1 MDAYEELLDLARR
14 TVGTLTEKRVRPR
27 PFTADDGTTVEGW
40 CVKQLADH
48 AKDEYRG
55 LNNWEEFRCTIEL
68 VLAAD
73 GRFFSYTE
81 TWNNYSGT
89 GGSPV
94 HEHSR
99 ALRHE
104 SAAYL
109 VAVGPG
115 KPFAAVS
122 TLLERL
128 PWTASSYA
136 PPPVRPAPAA
146 PAASATPTASAAA
159 SASSA
164 SGRQAARSA
173 TAPPAR
179 PRSAVGAVLGFGGG
193 LLLGCAAG
201 GAVAIVLGI
210 ALSIGGLD
218 GDTVGVT
225 TFVTA
230 MFCVAAGAVIGTVN
244 GWRTPPKSAR

>member
-1 MDAYEELLDLARR
+1 MDAYEQLLDLARR
-14 TVGTLTEKRVRPR
+14 TVGTLTEKGIRPR
-27 PFTADDGTTVEGW
+27 PFAADDGTTVEGW

-55 LNNWEEFRCTIEL
+55 INNWEEFRCTIDL
-68 VLAAD
+68 VLTAD

-81 TWNNYSGT
+81 TWNNHSGT
-89 GGSPV
+89 GGQPV

-99 ALRHE
+99 ALRNE

-128 PWTASSYA
+128 PWTAISYA
-136 PPPVRPAPAA
+136 PPRVRPTPVAPVVTVAPA
-146 PAASATPTASAAA
+146 PPTASA
-159 SASSA
+159 
-164 SGRQAARSA
+164 SGRRDARSA
-173 TAPPAR
+173 TASR
-179 PRSAVGAVLGFGGG
+179 PRSRSAVGAVLGFGGG
-193 LLLGCAAG
+193 LLCGCAAG
-201 GAVAIVLGI
+201 CAAALVLGI

-225 TFVTA
+225 TFVSA
-230 MFCVAAGAVIGTVN
+230 MVCVAAGAVIGAVS
-244 GWRTPPKSAR
+244 GWRTPAKSVR

>member
-1 MDAYEELLDLARR
+1 MDAYEEMLDLARR
-14 TVGTLTEKRVRPR
+14 TVGTLNEKGVRPR
-27 PFTADDGTTVEGW
+27 PFTADDGTTVKGW

-55 LNNWEEFRCTIEL
+55 LDNWEEFRCTIDL
-68 VLAAD
+68 VLGDD

-81 TWNNYSGT
+81 TWNNHSGT
-89 GGSPV
+89 GGKPV

-99 ALRHE
+99 VLRHE

-109 VAVGPG
+109 IAVGPG

-128 PWTASSYA
+128 PWTASSYS
-136 PPPVRPAPAA
+136 PPRARPAPVTPA
-146 PAASATPTASAAA
+146 PSVPSVPST
-159 SASSA
+159 
-164 SGRQAARSA
+164 SGRRAARSA

-193 LLLGCAAG
+193 LLFGCAAG

-210 ALSIGGLD
+210 ALSIGGMD
-218 GDTVGVT
+218 GDRVGVT

-230 MFCVAAGAVIGTVN
+230 MFCVAAGAVIGAVN
-244 GWRTPPKSAR
+244 GWRTPAKSSR

>member
-1 MDAYEELLDLARR
+1 MDAYEDMLDLARQ
-14 TVGTLTEKRVRPR
+14 TVATLTEKGVRPR
-27 PFTADDGTTVEGW
+27 PFEADDGTTVKGW

-55 LNNWEEFRCTIEL
+55 LDNWEEFRCTIEL

-81 TWNNYSGT
+81 TWNNHSGT
-89 GGSPV
+89 GGRAV

-109 VAVGPG
+109 IAVGPG

-136 PPPVRPAPAA
+136 PPQVRPAPVAPA
-146 PAASATPTASAAA
+146 TPAAST
-159 SASSA
+159 
-164 SGRQAARSA
+164 SGRQAARTA
-173 TAPPAR
+173 TARPAR

-201 GAVAIVLGI
+201 CAVAIVLGI
-210 ALSIGGLD
+210 ALSIGGMD

-225 TFVTA
+225 TFVIA
-230 MFCVAAGAVIGTVN
+230 MFCVAAGAVAGAVS
-244 GWRTPPKSAR
+244 GWRTPAKSAR